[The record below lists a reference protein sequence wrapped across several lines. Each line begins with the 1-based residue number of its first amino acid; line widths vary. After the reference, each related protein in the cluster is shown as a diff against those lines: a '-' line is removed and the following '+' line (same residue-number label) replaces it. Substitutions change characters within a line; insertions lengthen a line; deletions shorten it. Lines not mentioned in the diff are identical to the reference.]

1 MYDFNGLPLTQSVKA
16 NSLAAYL
23 HTAMNMKIRK
33 ISAYAP
39 IFPNVQMKFAMVKIG
54 LFEDPRDAAYVAM
67 EFNKQYTKDQA
78 TQMVVD
84 GTFNEIAKE
93 FVENLEIPEWQH
105 PAEGLSFDEIE
116 GIPADYAM
124 IYSTSAKDAI
134 NKVLKEKG
142 LPVPKIEIAKK
153 MISEVEKLHAD
164 TGVSYDLLARECLK
178 MPVMLYM

>member
-1 MYDFNGLPLTQSVKA
+1 MSGYDFNGLPLTQSVKA
-16 NSLAAYL
+16 DSLAAYL
-23 HTAMNMKIRK
+23 HTAMVMKIRK

-39 IFPNVQMKFAMVKIG
+39 IFPNAQMKFGMVKIG

-142 LPVPKIEIAKK
+142 LATPKLDEAKK
-153 MISEVEKLHAD
+153 LIEQVEKMHQE
-164 TGVSYDLLARECLK
+164 TGVSYDLIARK
-178 MPVMLYM
+178 VI